1 MAFTLKRSSQNFKNM
16 QEKSQRQLKRNLSLL
31 LGPLLFAGLLLM
43 PTPAGM
49 ESAAQAVLACTAWIA
64 LWWMLEPVPIP
75 VTSLL
80 PIVLLP
86 LSGGL
91 SLSSATT
98 AYGNPLIFLFLGGF
112 VLALALEEWNL
123 HKRIAL
129 HIILF
134 VGTNQQRIVLGFM
147 AATAILSMWISN
159 TATAM
164 LMMPIG
170 LAIVLQ
176 LGSFNGSGKLEKENV
191 FGKALM
197 LGIAYAASIGG
208 LASLIGTP
216 GNAIFVAVVDEMFRQ
231 KVSFASW
238 MLLGVPLAALLLLLC
253 WVYLVKVAFLLPKTD
268 TGGSKE
274 IAEQIRA
281 LGQVRSEEKWVGA
294 VFMLTAFAWISRSFL
309 LNPVFPALDDSMIAM
324 AATVALFVIPA
335 RSRNYKEGLLNWD
348 AASRLPWGILLLF
361 GGGLAI
367 ASGFQQSG
375 LAAYI
380 GNQLTQLEGLSLFL
394 IILSIIALMNFLTE
408 VTSNTATATM
418 MLPILASLAVAIEVH
433 PFGLM
438 VAACLASSCAFM
450 LPVATPPNA
459 VVFGSGYIRMQ
470 DMVKTGLWLNIIS
483 IIIISLFIY
492 FALPLLWNINLQKLP
507 ESFR

>member
-1 MAFTLKRSSQNFKNM
+1 MNTQDKSLAQVKRTV
-16 QEKSQRQLKRNLSLL
+16 SLL
-31 LGPLLFAGLLLM
+31 LGPLLFATILLL
-43 PTPAGM
+43 PAPAGM
-49 ESAAQAVLACTAWIA
+49 EAPAQAVLACTAWIA
-64 LWWMLEPVPIP
+64 TWWILEPVPIP

-86 LSGGL
+86 LTGGL
-91 SLSSATT
+91 AVGKVTA

-129 HIILF
+129 HIILW
-134 VGTNQQRIVLGFM
+134 VGTNQQKIVLGFM

-176 LGSFNGSGKLEKENV
+176 LGTFSGSGKLGEENS

-208 LASLIGTP
+208 LGTLIGTP
-216 GNAIFVAVVDEMFRQ
+216 ANAIFAAVVKEMFGQ
-231 KVSFASW
+231 EISFARW
-238 MLLGVPLAALLLLLC
+238 MLLGVPLSLVLILLC
-253 WVYLVKVAFLLPKTD
+253 WYYLVQVAFPLQKKG
-268 TGGSKE
+268 TGGKKE
-274 IAEQIRA
+274 IKEQLKEIGPVQA
-281 LGQVRSEEKWVGA
+281 EEKRVA
-294 VFMLTAFAWISRSFL
+294 AIFLLTAFAWISRAYL
-309 LNPVFPALDDSMIAM
+309 LNPFFPALDDSMIAM
-324 AATVALFVIPA
+324 AAAITIFVVPA
-335 RSRNYKEGLLNWD
+335 TGKGTKQGLLSWEV
-348 AASRLPWGILLLF
+348 ATKLPWGILLLF

-367 ASGFQQSG
+367 AAGFQQSG

-380 GNQLTQLEGLSLFL
+380 GTQLTQLQGLSLFA
-394 IILSIIALMNFLTE
+394 IILAIVFLMNFLTE

-438 VAACLASSCAFM
+438 AAAGLASSCAFM

-459 VVFGSGYIRMQ
+459 VVFSSGYIKMK
-470 DMVKTGLWLNIIS
+470 DMVKTGFWLNLIS
-483 IIIISLFIY
+483 ILVISLFVY
-492 FALPLLWNINLQKLP
+492 FLLPLLWNLNLQELP
-507 ESFR
+507 ENFR

>member
-1 MAFTLKRSSQNFKNM
+1 MNTQD
-16 QEKSQRQLKRNLSLL
+16 KSQGQGKRMVSLL
-31 LGPLLFAGLLLM
+31 LGPLLFTLILLL
-43 PTPAGM
+43 PAPAGM
-49 ESAAQAVLACTAWIA
+49 AAPAQAVLACTAWIA
-64 LWWMLEPVPIP
+64 VWWILEPVPIP

-86 LSGGL
+86 LTGGL
-91 SLSSATT
+91 EVSSATA

-129 HIILF
+129 NIILW
-134 VGTNQQRIVLGFM
+134 VGTNQQKIILGFM
-147 AATAILSMWISN
+147 AATGVLSMWISN

-176 LGSFNGSGKLEKENV
+176 LGTFSGTGKLGEENS

-208 LASLIGTP
+208 LGTLIGTP
-216 GNAIFVAVVDEMFRQ
+216 ANAIFAAVVKEMFGQ
-231 KVSFASW
+231 EISFARW
-238 MLLGVPLAALLLLLC
+238 MLLGVPLSLVLILLC
-253 WVYLVKVAFLLPKTD
+253 WVYLVRIAFPLQTKE
-268 TGGSKE
+268 TGGKKE
-274 IAEQIRA
+274 IRQQLQA
-281 LGQVRSEEKWVGA
+281 LGSVQAEEKRMAA
-294 VFMLTAFAWISRSFL
+294 VFILTAFAWISRGFL
-309 LNPVFPALDDSMIAM
+309 LNPLFPALDDSMIAM
-324 AATVALFVIPA
+324 AAAVSIFVIPA
-335 RSRNYKEGLLNWD
+335 PSKGNRQGLLNWD
-348 AASRLPWGILLLF
+348 AATKLPWGILLLF

-367 ASGFQQSG
+367 AAGFQQSG

-380 GNQLTQLEGLSLFL
+380 GTQLRQLEGLSLFA
-394 IILSIIALMNFLTE
+394 IILAIVFLMNFLTE

-433 PFGLM
+433 PYGLM
-438 VAACLASSCAFM
+438 AAAALASSCAFM

-459 VVFGSGYIRMQ
+459 VVFSSGYIRMQ
-470 DMVKTGLWLNIIS
+470 DMVKTGFWLNLIS
-483 IIIISLFIY
+483 ILVISLFIY
-492 FALPLLWNINLQKLP
+492 FLLPLLWDINLQEFP
-507 ESFR
+507 ARIR